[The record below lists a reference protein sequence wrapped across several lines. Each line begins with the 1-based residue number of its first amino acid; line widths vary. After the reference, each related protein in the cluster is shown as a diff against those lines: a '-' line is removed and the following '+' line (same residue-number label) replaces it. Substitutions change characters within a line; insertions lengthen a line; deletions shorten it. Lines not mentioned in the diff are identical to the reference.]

1 MSEDTAVSEIERILR
16 SVAFRELALIVEA
29 TARVVGAQCFAEE
42 ELSRLVSEL
51 REVLSNS
58 ASQCGI
64 EELPGRSGLLLD
76 FASLRHSLEAIRC
89 QVLATAEELS
99 ECRVPVPSFDS
110 CTSIDDGEKK
120 VGRTIGEC
128 IQGGSMLPDIQGA
141 FIRALHPESEGDGVD
156 EDSPEVY
163 GENLERMEG
172 DSPGFAR
179 MIQRLEE
186 DIFPEGKD

>member
-1 MSEDTAVSEIERILR
+1 MFHFEI
-16 SVAFRELALIVEA
+16 LAYL
-29 TARVVGAQCFAEE
+29 GADLECG
-42 ELSRLVSEL
+42 VYSEL

-64 EELPGRSGLLLD
+64 EELPERSGLLLD
-76 FASLRHSLEAIRC
+76 FASLRHSLEAIHRR
-89 QVLATAEELS
+89 VLAAAEELS
-99 ECRVPVPSFDS
+99 ECRVPVPSSDS
-110 CTSIDDGEKK
+110 RTSIDERGKK
-120 VGRTIGEC
+120 VGRTMRGEG
-128 IQGGSMLPDIQGA
+128 IQRGNGFPDIQGA

>member
-1 MSEDTAVSEIERILR
+1 MCKENERVVSLEGGSFSVKGLDDDTRHGVEAICDVSREEVLRNLLGELKLIVRERMAEKFSSKEIEG
-16 SVAFRELALIVEA
+16 FEDELARIV
-29 TARVVGAQCFAEE
+29 ARMMDGIADSVSFPDLRD
-42 ELSRLVSEL
+42 LSRQFVERDIAHL
-51 REVLSNS
+51 R
-58 ASQCGI
+58 
-64 EELPGRSGLLLD
+64 
-76 FASLRHSLEAIRC
+76 RC
-89 QVLATAEELS
+89 VE
-99 ECRVPVPSFDS
+99 R
-110 CTSIDDGEKK
+110 
-120 VGRTIGEC
+120 
-128 IQGGSMLPDIQGA
+128 GGLPDIQGA